1 MARCIECKVK
11 FKPKYFLQKF
21 CLQNENCINSSVKF
35 VIDFNS
41 QKEIEKRHKQIKI
54 DIENSGVFKE
64 KLQTKIQEITRL
76 IDKGL
81 PCLAT
86 KVIPN
91 QMHGGHIF
99 ARGGN
104 SYMAMNLHNIHRQS
118 AQSNHFQNDDGL
130 MKEGVKLEYGS
141 EYLEFISDLRRT
153 PCPDIAPL
161 EYGIIYKK
169 ACKIATKLIKLN
181 LTYSIRKR
189 IELRN
194 EINLE
199 LKIYASEYCIF
210 ELSDSL

>member
-1 MARCIECKVK
+1 MPRCIECNVK

-21 CLQNENCINSSVKF
+21 CLQNETCIDASVKY
-35 VIDFNS
+35 VMEFNS
-41 QKEIEKRHKQIKI
+41 TKAIEKRHKEIKVEV
-54 DIENSGVFKE
+54 ENLGVFKE
-64 KLQTKIQEITRL
+64 RLQIKIQEIIRI

-86 KVIPN
+86 GVVPKQI
-91 QMHGGHIF
+91 HGGHVF

-130 MKEGVKLEYGS
+130 MKEGIKNEYGE
-141 EYLEFISDLRRT
+141 EYLEFISNLRRT
-153 PCPDIAPL
+153 PCPEITSF
-161 EYGIIYKK
+161 EYMTIYKK
-169 ACKIATKLIKLN
+169 ACKIANKLIKLN
-181 LTYSIRKR
+181 LTYSLKKR

-199 LKIYASEYCIF
+199 LGIYTSEYCKF
-210 ELSDSL
+210 EIQ

>member
-1 MARCIECKVK
+1 MPRCLECKIK

-21 CLQNENCINSSVKF
+21 CLLNETCVDKSVKYALE
-35 VIDFNS
+35 FNS
-41 QKEIEKRHKQIKI
+41 AKEIEKRHKQLKSEV
-54 DIENSGVFKE
+54 ENSGVFKE
-64 KLQTKIQEITRL
+64 RLQTKIQEITRL

-86 KVIPN
+86 GVIPK
-91 QMHGGHIF
+91 QIHGGHVY

-130 MKEGVKLEYGS
+130 MKEGIKNEYG
-141 EYLEFISDLRRT
+141 ENYLNFISELRRT
-153 PCPDIAPL
+153 PCPEITPL
-161 EYGIIYKK
+161 EYGAIYKK
-169 ACKIATKLIKLN
+169 ACKIANKLTKLG
-181 LTYSIRKR
+181 LTYSVKKR

-199 LKIYASEYCIF
+199 LGIYSIEYCVF
-210 ELSDSL
+210 ENANT

>member
-1 MARCIECKVK
+1 MPRCIECNVK

-21 CLQNENCINSSVKF
+21 CLENENCIDASVKYALE
-35 VIDFNS
+35 FNS
-41 QKEIEKRHKQIKI
+41 QKSIEKRHKQIKVN
-54 DIENSGVFKE
+54 IENSGVFKE
-64 KLQTKIQEITRL
+64 RLQSKIQEITRL

-86 KVIPN
+86 NVIPK
-91 QMHGGHIF
+91 QIHGGHVF

-130 MKEGVKLEYGS
+130 MKEGIKNEYGE
-141 EYLEFISDLRRT
+141 EYLEFISNLRRT
-153 PCPDIAPL
+153 PCPEITPL
-161 EYGIIYKK
+161 EYGTIYKK
-169 ACKIATKLIKLN
+169 ACKVANKLIKLN
-181 LTYSIRKR
+181 LSYPLKKR

-199 LKIYASEYCIF
+199 LGIYPSEYCKF
-210 ELSDSL
+210 EIS

>member
-1 MARCIECKVK
+1 MPRCIECKKK

-21 CLQNENCINSSVKF
+21 CLENETCIDASVKY
-35 VIDFNS
+35 VLEFNS
-41 QKEIEKRHKQIKI
+41 QKAIEKRHKELKSEV
-54 DIENSGVFKE
+54 ENAGVFKE
-64 KLQTKIQEITRL
+64 RLQTKIQEICRI

-86 KVIPN
+86 NIHSKQI
-91 QMHGGHIF
+91 HGGHVF

-130 MKEGVKLEYGS
+130 MKEGLKNEYGD
-141 EYLEFISDLRRT
+141 EYLEFVSNLRRT
-153 PCPDIAPL
+153 PCPNLTLI
-161 EYGIIYKK
+161 EYGPIYKK
-169 ACKIATKLIKLN
+169 ACKIANKLN
-181 LTYSIRKR
+181 KLALTYTIKKR

-199 LKIYASEYCIF
+199 LGIYDVEYCVYHI
-210 ELSDSL
+210 